1 VVDGEQRLFRVRID
15 DLVRFGDI
23 SANVDTK
30 PGDVLIV
37 PEGWF

>member
-1 VVDGEQRLFRVRID
+1 VRID

-23 SANVDTK
+23 TANVDMK
-30 PGDVLIV
+30 PGDILIV